1 MGWRSG
7 FSRGITKALV
17 SELSPKQFIEVSK
30 LQREQLKI
38 LEEYN
43 EYLNKLRSI
52 HKKCAKDRDWE
63 KIKSAKPPI
72 KPEKS
77 TTHEEFAQAKMN
89 KYEPGFFDKLLRLE
103 KFKRKRL
110 VRKVEMARQADE
122 KKYIESLQAYEQE
135 YESWKNDH
143 ELASRILVGDAKAY
157 CEAVKQA
164 KSRFNDVKAK
174 IEFLVKNRS
183 TIEVI
188 LKMNIEKIIPSS
200 EIVADEEGSTFNLAK
215 EKSMPK
221 AKFNEL
227 CQYFVCG
234 YVLRIAR
241 ELFALLPVE
250 MVIVNYMEDRLNT
263 QTGHMEEIT
272 LLSVAIPRKTLL
284 GLNFEVVNPP
294 DAMKNFVNRINFK
307 KTKGFTAVERI
318 KLSELQ
324 IT

>member
-7 FSRGITKALV
+7 LSRGITRALV
-17 SELSPKQFIEVSK
+17 SELSPKQSIEISK
-30 LQREQLKI
+30 LELRYEQLAA
-38 LEEYN
+38 LQRYN
-43 EYLNKLRSI
+43 NYIDKLRSI

-200 EIVADEEGSTFNLAK
+200 ELVELESGTIK